1 MNFFA
6 TNIKYLRKQKGLT
19 QSELANKLGVNRPKI
34 GSYEEG
40 RAEPKLSTLQ
50 RFSHFYK
57 VGLDDLLE
65 RDLSKEETNQKDI
78 RGNSL
83 RILPIIVDKNDE
95 EQITVVPAKASAGY
109 LNGFADVEFVEQLPT
124 FNLPVNELSTNRTY
138 RIFQI
143 QGDSMLP
150 VISGSYIISEYV
162 QNWQTIKDESTY
174 IVISQSEGI
183 VYKRIKN
190 RLESEQVIEL
200 KSDNTLYPTFSIP
213 AEDIME
219 VWKAKG
225 IISFDLPQPEQSDI
239 QLSKMNSMLL
249 QLQQEMQQ
257 LKGSN

>member
-6 TNIKYLRKQKGLT
+6 SNMKYLRKKKGLT
-19 QSELANKLGVNRPKI
+19 QSDLANKMGINRPKI

-40 RAEPKLSTLQ
+40 RAEPKLTTIQ
-50 RFSHFYK
+50 RISHFYK
-57 VGLDDLLE
+57 VNIDDLLE
-65 RDLSKEETNQKDI
+65 LDLSKEQHKEKDVKGSAI
-78 RGNSL
+78 

-109 LNGFADVEFVEQLPT
+109 LNGFSDVEFVEKLPT

-150 VISGSYIISEYV
+150 VTSGSYIISEYV
-162 QNWQTIKDESTY
+162 QNWETIKDESTY

-190 RLESEQVIEL
+190 RLGTDQVIDL
-200 KSDNTLYPTFSIP
+200 KSDNTLYPTFTIP
-213 AEDIME
+213 IDEVVE

-225 IISFDLPQPEQSDI
+225 VISFNLDEPDVSNN
-239 QLSKMNSMLL
+239 QLSRMNAMLME
-249 QLQQEMQQ
+249 LQQEMKS
-257 LKGSN
+257 LKSK

>member
-6 TNIKYLRKQKGLT
+6 SNMKYLRKKKGLT
-19 QSELANKLGVNRPKI
+19 QSDLANKMGINRPKI

-40 RAEPKLSTLQ
+40 RAEPKLTTIQ
-50 RFSHFYK
+50 RISNFYK
-57 VGLDDLLE
+57 VNIDDLLE
-65 RDLSKEETNQKDI
+65 LDLSKEQHKEKDVKGSAI
-78 RGNSL
+78 

-109 LNGFADVEFVEQLPT
+109 LNGFADLEFVEQLPT

-150 VISGSYIISEYV
+150 VTSGSYIISEYV
-162 QNWQTIKDESTY
+162 QNWETIKDESTY

-190 RLESEQVIEL
+190 RLGTDQVIDL
-200 KSDNTLYPTFSIP
+200 KSDNTLYPTFTIP
-213 AEDIME
+213 IDEVVE

-225 IISFDLPQPEQSDI
+225 VISFNLDEPDVSNN
-239 QLSKMNSMLL
+239 QLSRMNAMLME
-249 QLQQEMQQ
+249 LQQEMKS
-257 LKGSN
+257 LKSK

>member
-6 TNIKYLRKQKGLT
+6 SNMKYLRKKKGLT
-19 QSELANKLGVNRPKI
+19 QSDLANKMGINRPKI

-40 RAEPKLSTLQ
+40 RAEPKLTTIQ
-50 RFSHFYK
+50 RISHFYK
-57 VGLDDLLE
+57 VNIDDLLE
-65 RDLSKEETNQKDI
+65 LDLSKEQHKEKDVKGSAI
-78 RGNSL
+78 

-95 EQITVVPAKASAGY
+95 EQITVVPSKASAGY

-150 VISGSYIISEYV
+150 VTSGSYIISEYV
-162 QNWQTIKDESTY
+162 QNWETIKDESTY

-190 RLESEQVIEL
+190 RLGTDQVIDL
-200 KSDNTLYPTFSIP
+200 KSDNTLYPTFTIP
-213 AEDIME
+213 IDEVVE

-225 IISFDLPQPEQSDI
+225 VISFNLDEPDVTNN
-239 QLSKMNSMLL
+239 QLSRMNAMLME
-249 QLQQEMQQ
+249 LQQEMKS
-257 LKGSN
+257 LKSK

>member
-6 TNIKYLRKQKGLT
+6 SNMKYLRKKKGLT
-19 QSELANKLGVNRPKI
+19 QSDLANKMGINRPKI

-40 RAEPKLSTLQ
+40 RAEPKLTTIQ
-50 RFSHFYK
+50 RISHFYK
-57 VGLDDLLE
+57 VNIDDLLE
-65 RDLSKEETNQKDI
+65 LDLSKEQHKEKDVKGSAI
-78 RGNSL
+78 

-150 VISGSYIISEYV
+150 VTSGSYIISEYV
-162 QNWQTIKDESTY
+162 QNWETIKDESTY

-190 RLESEQVIEL
+190 RLGTDQVIDL
-200 KSDNTLYPTFSIP
+200 KSDNTLYPTFTIP
-213 AEDIME
+213 IDEVVE

-225 IISFDLPQPEQSDI
+225 VISFNLDEPDVSNN
-239 QLSKMNSMLL
+239 QLSRMNAMLME
-249 QLQQEMQQ
+249 LQQEMKS
-257 LKGSN
+257 LKSK

>member
-6 TNIKYLRKQKGLT
+6 SNMKYLRKKKGLT
-19 QSELANKLGVNRPKI
+19 QSDLANKMGINRPKI

-40 RAEPKLSTLQ
+40 RAEPKLTTIQ
-50 RFSHFYK
+50 RISHFYK
-57 VGLDDLLE
+57 VNIDDLLE
-65 RDLSKEETNQKDI
+65 LDLSKEQHKEKDVKGSAI
-78 RGNSL
+78 

-95 EQITVVPAKASAGY
+95 EQITVVPSKASAGY

-150 VISGSYIISEYV
+150 VTSGSYIISEYV
-162 QNWQTIKDESTY
+162 QNWETIKDESTY

-190 RLESEQVIEL
+190 RLGTDQVIDL
-200 KSDNTLYPTFSIP
+200 KSDNTLYPTFTIP
-213 AEDIME
+213 IDEVVE

-225 IISFDLPQPEQSDI
+225 VISFNLDEPDVSNN
-239 QLSKMNSMLL
+239 QLSRMNAMLME
-249 QLQQEMQQ
+249 LQQEMKS
-257 LKGSN
+257 LKSK

>member
-6 TNIKYLRKQKGLT
+6 SNMKYLRKKKGLT
-19 QSELANKLGVNRPKI
+19 QSDLANKMGINRPKI

-40 RAEPKLSTLQ
+40 RAEPKLTTIQ
-50 RFSHFYK
+50 RISNFYK
-57 VGLDDLLE
+57 VNIDDLLE
-65 RDLSKEETNQKDI
+65 LDLSKEQHKEKDVKGSAI
-78 RGNSL
+78 

-150 VISGSYIISEYV
+150 VTSGSYIISEYV
-162 QNWQTIKDESTY
+162 QNWETIKDESTY

-190 RLESEQVIEL
+190 RLGTDQVIDL
-200 KSDNTLYPTFSIP
+200 KSDNTLYPTFTIP
-213 AEDIME
+213 IDEVVE

-225 IISFDLPQPEQSDI
+225 VISFNLDEPDVSNN
-239 QLSKMNSMLL
+239 QLSRMNAMLME
-249 QLQQEMQQ
+249 LQQEMKS
-257 LKGSN
+257 LKSK

>member
-6 TNIKYLRKQKGLT
+6 SNMKYLRKKKGLT
-19 QSELANKLGVNRPKI
+19 QSDLANKMGINRPKI

-40 RAEPKLSTLQ
+40 RAEPKLTTIQ
-50 RFSHFYK
+50 RISHFYK
-57 VGLDDLLE
+57 VNIDDLLE
-65 RDLSKEETNQKDI
+65 LDLSKEQHKEKDVKGSAI
-78 RGNSL
+78 

-95 EQITVVPAKASAGY
+95 EQITVVPSKASAGY

-150 VISGSYIISEYV
+150 VTSGSYIISEYV
-162 QNWQTIKDESTY
+162 QNWETIKDESTY

-190 RLESEQVIEL
+190 RLGTDQVIDL
-200 KSDNTLYPTFSIP
+200 KSDNTLYPTFTIP
-213 AEDIME
+213 IDEVVE

-225 IISFDLPQPEQSDI
+225 VISFNLDEPDVSYN
-239 QLSKMNSMLL
+239 QLSRMNAMLME
-249 QLQQEMQQ
+249 LQQEMKS
-257 LKGSN
+257 LKSK

>member
-6 TNIKYLRKQKGLT
+6 SNMKYLRKKKGLT
-19 QSELANKLGVNRPKI
+19 QSDLANKMGINRPKI

-40 RAEPKLSTLQ
+40 RAEPKLTTIQ
-50 RFSHFYK
+50 RISHFYK
-57 VGLDDLLE
+57 VNIDDLLE
-65 RDLSKEETNQKDI
+65 LDLSKEQHKEKDVKGSAI
-78 RGNSL
+78 

-109 LNGFADVEFVEQLPT
+109 LNGFSDVEFVEQLPT
-124 FNLPVNELSTNRTY
+124 FNLPVNELSTNRSY

-150 VISGSYIISEYV
+150 VTSGSYIISEYV
-162 QNWQTIKDESTY
+162 QNWETIKDESTY

-190 RLESEQVIEL
+190 RLGTDQVIDL
-200 KSDNTLYPTFSIP
+200 KSDNTLYPTFTIP
-213 AEDIME
+213 IDEVVE

-225 IISFDLPQPEQSDI
+225 VISFNLDEPDVSNN
-239 QLSKMNSMLL
+239 QLSRMNAMLME
-249 QLQQEMQQ
+249 LQQEMKS
-257 LKGSN
+257 LKSK